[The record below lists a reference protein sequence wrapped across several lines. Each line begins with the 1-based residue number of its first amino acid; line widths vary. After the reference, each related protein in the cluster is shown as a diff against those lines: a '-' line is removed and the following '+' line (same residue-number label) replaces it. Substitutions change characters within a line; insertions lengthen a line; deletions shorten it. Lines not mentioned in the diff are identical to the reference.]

1 MLQLDGAGV
10 PGPDSLAVVAE
21 IGGDC
26 HQADERRRGDR
37 LRHGR
42 GDREGVSLFVDFAKS
57 LQKEVVMQF
66 LPPLVPQ
73 ILQYLQQKPDHYF
86 LVRDIFC
93 TFYEYTVKT

>member
-1 MLQLDGAGV
+1 
-10 PGPDSLAVVAE
+10 
-21 IGGDC
+21 
-26 HQADERRRGDR
+26 
-37 LRHGR
+37 
-42 GDREGVSLFVDFAKS
+42 
-57 LQKEVVMQF
+57 MQF

>member
-1 MLQLDGAGV
+1 MEIATKQTNAGV
-10 PGPDSLAVVAE
+10 ETACATAE
-21 IGGDC
+21 VI
-26 HQADERRRGDR
+26 
-37 LRHGR
+37 
-42 GDREGVSLFVDFAKS
+42 EGVSLFADFAKS